1 MTLNISRMTT
11 GTTTAVQ
18 ATENSAVSNTDSDDT
33 LLTINVRTIAGQ
45 QDLSRQAI
53 ERGTGIDTFIL
64 QDLIRSWHTTLDNQC
79 LNGAG
84 TSGTILGLASSGGN
98 AVTYTATSPT
108 VALLYPKLA
117 DAIQQVQTNTFQ
129 QPTHWIMHPRRLAY
143 LMAAVDSQSRPLVVP
158 NANGPMNAISAG
170 AGAVAYG
177 NSGYS
182 LMGLPIVT
190 DANVVTNLGA
200 ATNQDQIYCV
210 AAPEMH
216 LWEQPGAPFAL
227 NFDQTTAGSLT
238 IKAVVYGYAA
248 FSAGRY
254 PLAASIISGT
264 GLVAPTF

>member
-1 MTLNISRMTT
+1 
-11 GTTTAVQ
+11 
-18 ATENSAVSNTDSDDT
+18 
-33 LLTINVRTIAGQ
+33 
-45 QDLSRQAI
+45 
-53 ERGTGIDTFIL
+53 
-64 QDLIRSWHTTLDNQC
+64 
-79 LNGAG
+79 
-84 TSGTILGLASSGGN
+84 
-98 AVTYTATSPT
+98 
-108 VALLYPKLA
+108 
-117 DAIQQVQTNTFQ
+117 
-129 QPTHWIMHPRRLAY
+129 
-143 LMAAVDSQSRPLVVP
+143 MAAVDSQSRPLVVP
-158 NANGPMNAISAG
+158 NANGPMNAISTG
-170 AGAVAYG
+170 SGAVAYG